1 MARISFGELPDHG
14 RLWIFPCSRALS
26 GREAEIFIDT
36 VHSFLDDWKAHG
48 VPLRCAGELRDSR
61 FLIVGVDVD
70 SELPSGCSIDSLV
83 NQLRT
88 LGSDIGVSLVDHAPV
103 WYREGTDIRSVS
115 RSRFRVLAGA
125 GTVTLATK
133 VFDTSLTRIH
143 DLRSGDLERPAS
155 DMWHG
160 RAFFRDQVTA

>member
-1 MARISFGELPDHG
+1 MARIPFEELPDHG
-14 RLWIFPCSRALS
+14 RLWVFPCSRALS
-26 GREAEIFIDT
+26 SREAETFIDT

-48 VPLRCAGELRDSR
+48 VPLRCSGELRDGQ
-61 FLIVGVDVD
+61 FLVVGVDVD
-70 SELPSGCSIDSLV
+70 SELPSGCSIDALV

-88 LGSDIGVSLVDHAPV
+88 LGSGVGISLIDHTPV

-115 RSRFRVLAGA
+115 RSQFRALAEA

-143 DLRSGDLERPAS
+143 DLRAGDLERPAS
-155 DMWHG
+155 AMWHG
-160 RAFFRDQVTA
+160 RVFFRDQVTA

>member
-1 MARISFGELPDHG
+1 MARIPFEELPDHG
-14 RLWIFPCSRALS
+14 RLWIFPCSRTLS
-26 GREAEIFIDT
+26 GREAEVFIET

-48 VPLRCAGELRDSR
+48 VPLRCAGELRDSQ

-83 NQLRT
+83 NRLRT
-88 LGSDIGVSLVDHAPV
+88 LGSDIGISLIDHTPV
-103 WYREGTDIRSVS
+103 WYREGADIQSVS
-115 RSRFRVLAGA
+115 RSQFRALAKA

-143 DLRSGDLERPAS
+143 DLRTGGLERPAS

-160 RAFFRDQVTA
+160 RVFFQDQVTA

>member
-1 MARISFGELPDHG
+1 M
-14 RLWIFPCSRALS
+14 
-26 GREAEIFIDT
+26 
-36 VHSFLDDWKAHG
+36 V
-48 VPLRCAGELRDSR
+48 
-61 FLIVGVDVD
+61 VGVDVD
-70 SELPSGCSIDSLV
+70 SELPSGCSIDTLV

-88 LGSDIGVSLVDHAPV
+88 LGSGIGISLIDHTPV

-115 RSRFRVLAGA
+115 RSQFRALAEA

-143 DLRSGDLERPAS
+143 DLRTGDLERPAS

-160 RAFFRDQVTA
+160 RVFFRDQVTA

>member
-1 MARISFGELPDHG
+1 MARILFEELPDHG
-14 RLWIFPCSRALS
+14 RLWIFPCSRTLS
-26 GREAEIFIDT
+26 GREAEVFIET

-48 VPLRCAGELRDSR
+48 VPLRCAGELRDSQ

-83 NQLRT
+83 NRLRT
-88 LGSDIGVSLVDHAPV
+88 LGSDIGISLIDHTPV
-103 WYREGTDIRSVS
+103 WYREGADIQSVS
-115 RSRFRVLAGA
+115 RSQFRALAKA

-143 DLRSGDLERPAS
+143 DLRTGDLERPGS

-160 RAFFRDQVTA
+160 RVCFQDQGTA